1 MLCQLSYRAP
11 HSLRGRVKAGNGKD
25 VQSLQ
30 CVQGCTVLFTWP
42 VLEQPSNSTLL
53 WVKGCPA
60 AGTRAADFGPHALLV
75 NDQGQGGPCTW
86 HAPHG
91 LPKSI
96 PRNQARPQPKAHTRA
111 SDFGSLNW
119 SMIRAR
125 EDNSTWHAADAL
137 LQCMPKPKAKLQ
149 IRAHTR
155 DLFHIPYIIYI
166 IL

>member
-42 VLEQPSNSTLL
+42 VLKQPSNSTLL

-91 LPKSI
+91 LPQSI

-119 SMIRAR
+119 SMIRGQGGQFHMACSR
-125 EDNSTWHAADAL
+125 CSAPMHA
-137 LQCMPKPKAKLQ
+137 QTQSKATDPGLTLG
-149 IRAHTR
+149 ICFTSP
-155 DLFHIPYIIYI
+155 I
-166 IL
+166 

>member
-11 HSLRGRVKAGNGKD
+11 HSLRGRVKAGNGKA

-42 VLEQPSNSTLL
+42 VLKQPSNSTLL

-91 LPKSI
+91 LPQSI

-119 SMIRAR
+119 SNDQGQGRQFHMACSRCSAPMH
-125 EDNSTWHAADAL
+125 SQT
-137 LQCMPKPKAKLQ
+137 QSKATDQGSHQGSVSHPLYK
-149 IRAHTR
+149 
-155 DLFHIPYIIYI
+155 YI